1 LYLAVLGN
9 RMRDITRMFHALEEG
24 DVRPAHQ
31 LLPLVYKELR
41 RLAAHKLS
49 LESANQTL
57 QPTALVHEAWLR
69 LLKPGELVKFQNPEH
84 FVAIAAEAMR
94 RILVESA
101 RRKKR
106 IKHGGAMER
115 VDLDE
120 MEVALPLPEDDVIVL
135 DEALDRLAKVDQR
148 SAEVV
153 KLRFFAG
160 LSQEEVAEELD
171 VSLRTVE
178 RLWKFARA
186 WLFREVKKSRS
197 TSEKP

>member
-1 LYLAVLGN
+1 
-9 RMRDITRMFHALEEG
+9 MREVTRILQALDEG
-24 DVRPAHQ
+24 DVRAAHK
-31 LLPLVYKELR
+31 LLPLVYKDLR
-41 RLAAHKLS
+41 RLAAHQMAS
-49 LESANQTL
+49 EAPNHTL
-57 QPTALVHEAWLR
+57 QPTALVHEAWMR
-69 LLKPGELVKFQNPEH
+69 LLKPGELAKFNNGDH
-84 FVAIAAEAMR
+84 FVATAAQAMR

-106 IKHGGAMER
+106 IKHGGALER

-120 MEVALPLPEDDVIVL
+120 IEAALPLPEDEVIAL

-160 LSQEEVAEELD
+160 LTQEEVAEELS

-186 WLFREVKKSRS
+186 WLFREVKKTTGSH
-197 TSEKP
+197 SEP